1 MKKIIIL
8 LKQALQPML
17 INNAGN
23 IDFMLF
29 ATTLDFLMLVT
40 YVCLNQSRLS
50 IRSDSLSIYII
61 HR

>member
-23 IDFMLF
+23 IDFILF